1 MKLGQRKASLV
12 DGDRGVVALMVEV
25 AGAFVGDEP
34 GRTSRKQS
42 LRIDCT
48 QGEQGGEGCRPGGRT
63 RWEFSW
69 ALYLKCNLMS
79 CILPISG

>member
-48 QGEQGGEGCRPGGRT
+48 QGEQGGSRPGGRT
-63 RWEFSW
+63 LIFMGS
-69 ALYLKCNLMS
+69 LSLV
-79 CILPISG
+79 